1 MVQGDHQVALIRLQR
16 LRASPLPAA
25 CPSRCEA
32 RLGPFL
38 DKMPLKL
45 GQGRKEMER
54 QFAAG
59 RGRIDR
65 FMQTLEANAVLL
77 KRGHPLDEIFDR
89 TP

>member
-38 DKMPLKL
+38 DEMPLKL

-54 QFAAG
+54 
-59 RGRIDR
+59 
-65 FMQTLEANAVLL
+65 
-77 KRGHPLDEIFDR
+77 
-89 TP
+89 